1 MIHIKKGGVFVS
13 IQESG
18 EMYLETI
25 RILSSGGKNVRAIDI
40 GEYMGYSK
48 PSVSRAM
55 KILKDK
61 GLIEI
66 DGLGHITLTDQGAQI
81 ANTMYERH
89 NLLTALLV
97 SLGVDEETAVAD
109 ACKIEHCISEQ
120 SFNAIKDYVAQIS
133 DK

>member
-1 MIHIKKGGVFVS
+1 MS

-25 RILSSGGKNVRAIDI
+25 RILSIGGKNVRAIDV

-55 KILKDK
+55 KILRDK
-61 GLIEI
+61 RLIEI
-66 DGLGHITLTDQGAQI
+66 DALGHITLTEQGAEI

-89 NLLTALLV
+89 KLLTEFLAG
-97 SLGVDEETAVAD
+97 LGVSEQTADAD
-109 ACKIEHCISEQ
+109 ACKIEHCISEE
-120 SFNAIKDYVAQIS
+120 SFEAIK
-133 DK
+133 KHLKKGK

>member
-1 MIHIKKGGVFVS
+1 MG

-25 RILSSGGKNVRAIDI
+25 RILSSGGKAVRAIDI

-55 KILKDK
+55 KILRDK
-61 GLIEI
+61 SLIQI
-66 DGLGHITLTDQGAQI
+66 DGNGHITLTDEGAHI
-81 ANTMYERH
+81 ADTMYERH
-89 NLLTALLV
+89 ELLSSLLV
-97 SLGVDEETAVAD
+97 SIGVDKDIAARD

-120 SFNAIKDYVAQIS
+120 SFDAIKAFAAKKNQ
-133 DK
+133 